1 MNMMN
6 KTLPLAALLLG
17 FVASESA
24 LASNLNQDGLA
35 NRPAISASLPTTVDP
50 EQKKI
55 EDLLTKINNSSDSN
69 FFEQIKNEYDLYF
82 LYEDGTLSLSTLLK
96 KCQLQGTRECDLQE
110 FRKQLDRNKADNRMR
125 LLDTIQMRELQI
137 RGENFEQVVNQ
148 YALQMLEQENHSRTL
163 APALLLHGNDHLTTE
178 ELRRQAAAA
187 NAELQKANAQY
198 RYN

>member
-50 EQKKI
+50 QQKKI

>member
-1 MNMMN
+1 MMN

-50 EQKKI
+50 QQKKI